1 MDAAHRSLRRR
12 LPIVAIACALG
23 LALLP
28 MPEAVGGVAP
38 TVTVIASG
46 LRNPRGLAGTDAA
59 DFFVA
64 EAGKGGGG
72 RCGAGPVGEMCVGRT
87 GRVTHVQ
94 DGALDPLTRLSSIA
108 LEDGST
114 AFGPHDAAVT
124 EGGAIFATLGLG
136 GTVETRDQFGHAG
149 DQLGTLV
156 RVRPDGRTEVVADLL
171 AYEAAHDPN
180 DDGVESNPY
189 GILRVGAR
197 TIVTDAAGNSLLRVS
212 KTGHIK
218 TLAVFPNRDVEF
230 EGEQVSMDSVPTSVV
245 LGPDG
250 AYYVSEL
257 TGFPFPVG
265 EARVYRVVP
274 GEDPEIYATGF
285 TNIIDIAFDDAG
297 NLYVVEIAHNSLA
310 SDAAF
315 GALLRMA
322 PDGVQTV
329 VLDEGL
335 SFPTSVAITAS
346 GSLLVTNC
354 GVCPEDGEVLEV
366 VP

>member
-1 MDAAHRSLRRR
+1 M
-12 LPIVAIACALG
+12 
-23 LALLP
+23 
-28 MPEAVGGVAP
+28 
-38 TVTVIASG
+38 
-46 LRNPRGLAGTDAA
+46 
-59 DFFVA
+59 A
-64 EAGKGGGG
+64 EAGKGGNGP
-72 RCGAGPVGEMCVGRT
+72 CGEGPVGQMCAGRT

-114 AFGPHDAAVT
+114 AFGPHDVAVT
-124 EGGAIFATLGLG
+124 QGGAIFATIGLAG
-136 GTVETRDQFGHAG
+136 ILEMRDQFGRAG
-149 DQLGTLV
+149 AQLGTLV
-156 RVRPDGRTEVVADLL
+156 RVRPDGRTRVVADLL

-180 DDGVESNPY
+180 DDGIESDPY

-197 TIVTDAAGNSLLRVS
+197 TIVTDAAGNSLLSVT
-212 KTGHIK
+212 KKGHIK

-230 EGEQVSMDSVPTSVV
+230 EGEPASMDSVPTSVV

-274 GEDPEIYATGF
+274 GEDPEVYATGF

-310 SDAAF
+310 SAAPF
-315 GALLRMA
+315 GAVIRVA
-322 PDGVQTV
+322 PNGVQTV
-329 VLDEGL
+329 VLEEGL
-335 SFPTSVAITAS
+335 TFPTSVAITAS

-354 GVCPEDGEVLEV
+354 GVCPADGEVLEV
-366 VP
+366 LP